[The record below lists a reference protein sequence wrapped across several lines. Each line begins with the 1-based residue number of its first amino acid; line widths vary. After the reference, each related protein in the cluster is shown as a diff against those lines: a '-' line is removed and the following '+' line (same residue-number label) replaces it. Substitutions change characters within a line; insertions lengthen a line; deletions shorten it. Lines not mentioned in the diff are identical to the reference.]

1 MRRADLILGLVVAA
15 VGAYALALALDLAMF
30 SATGQPGPGFF
41 PRLIS
46 ALLALLGLLLAAVS
60 LRRRQ
65 PAAGEHAAPAA
76 SAGAATP
83 AIAETATAET
93 AAAGS
98 SADESAEG
106 EAEAKSGAEA
116 EPASVRRTLRAG
128 TVWLC
133 FALAMPLLALL
144 GFVPAAAA
152 LVFVLL
158 FGVEGRRNWRS
169 VLVAIVIPVAASVV
183 FTKLLSVPLPQGLLS
198 HGPLGI

>member
-60 LRRRQ
+60 LRRRR
-65 PAAGEHAAPAA
+65 PAAAEQAAPAA

-93 AAAGS
+93 ATAGS
-98 SADESAEG
+98 SADERDESE
-106 EAEAKSGAEA
+106 AEA

-133 FALAMPLLALL
+133 FALTMPLLALL

-158 FGVEGRRNWRS
+158 FGVESRRNWRS
-169 VLVAIVIPVAASVV
+169 VLVAIVIPVAASAV